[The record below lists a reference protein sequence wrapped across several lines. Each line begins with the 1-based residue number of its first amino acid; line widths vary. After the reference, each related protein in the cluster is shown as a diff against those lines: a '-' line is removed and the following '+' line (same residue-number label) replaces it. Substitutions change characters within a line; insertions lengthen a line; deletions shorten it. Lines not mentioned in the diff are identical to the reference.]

1 MAELF
6 SPMTFSQRNL
16 KMSLKLK
23 ALIILLS
30 IISITLTGVLALDYI
45 VTNVAI
51 GTIKNTL
58 AIGLGVMVLYFMY
71 GIILGHLEYDQKVKE
86 IEEKQKK

>member
-1 MAELF
+1 
-6 SPMTFSQRNL
+6 
-16 KMSLKLK
+16 MSLKLK

-71 GIILGHLEYDQKVKE
+71 GIILGHLEYDQKLKE

>member
-1 MAELF
+1 
-6 SPMTFSQRNL
+6 
-16 KMSLKLK
+16 MSLKLK

-30 IISITLTGVLALDYI
+30 IISITLIGILAMDYI
-45 VTNVAI
+45 VINVAI
-51 GTIKNTL
+51 GTIKNAL

-71 GIILGHLEYDQKVKE
+71 GMILGQLEYDQKVKE

>member
-1 MAELF
+1 
-6 SPMTFSQRNL
+6 
-16 KMSLKLK
+16 MSLKLK

>member
-1 MAELF
+1 
-6 SPMTFSQRNL
+6 
-16 KMSLKLK
+16 MSLKLK

-58 AIGLGVMVLYFMY
+58 AIGLGGMVLYFMY
-71 GIILGHLEYDQKVKE
+71 GIILGHLEYDQKLKE

>member
-1 MAELF
+1 
-6 SPMTFSQRNL
+6 
-16 KMSLKLK
+16 MSLKLK

-30 IISITLTGVLALDYI
+30 IISITLIGILAMDYI
-45 VTNVAI
+45 VINVAI
-51 GTIKNTL
+51 GTIKNAL

-71 GIILGHLEYDQKVKE
+71 GLILGHLEYDQKLKE